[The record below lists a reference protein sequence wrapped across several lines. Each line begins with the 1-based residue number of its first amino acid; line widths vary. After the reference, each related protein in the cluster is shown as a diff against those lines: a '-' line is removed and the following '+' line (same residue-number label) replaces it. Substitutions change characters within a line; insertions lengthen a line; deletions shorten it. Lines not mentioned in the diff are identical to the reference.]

1 MLIFTKI
8 RPLEF
13 VIFHTDRQ
21 TDLTK
26 LVVDF
31 RHVHKIAK
39 SDYYIHHV
47 RLSVFPQG
55 TTGRIFMKF
64 DIWIFLEN
72 FSRKFKFLLIS
83 SQNNECLH
91 ENLGTFIIL
100 PRRIFR
106 MRNVS
111 DKSCRGSTNTHF
123 IFNNVFRTSCRLW
136 GNVLKYCKAGQATD
150 DNMAQAHCML
160 DT

>member
-13 VIFHTDRQ
+13 VIFHTDGQ

-39 SDYYIHHV
+39 SDYYIHPV

-64 DIWIFLEN
+64 DI
-72 FSRKFKFLLIS
+72 
-83 SQNNECLH
+83 
-91 ENLGTFIIL
+91 
-100 PRRIFR
+100 
-106 MRNVS
+106 
-111 DKSCRGSTNTHF
+111 
-123 IFNNVFRTSCRLW
+123 
-136 GNVLKYCKAGQATD
+136 
-150 DNMAQAHCML
+150 
-160 DT
+160 